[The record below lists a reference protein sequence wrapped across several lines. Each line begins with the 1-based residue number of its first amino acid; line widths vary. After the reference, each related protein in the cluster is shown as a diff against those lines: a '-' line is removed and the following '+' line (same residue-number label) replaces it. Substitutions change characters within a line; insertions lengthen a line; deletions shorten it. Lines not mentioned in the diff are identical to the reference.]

1 MKKFL
6 ALLLALVMSLSLVAC
21 GGGDDTAADGGADAE
36 DGGNAETAAYQVAM
50 ITDYGDITDQSFNQT
65 TYEACQEFCD
75 AEGLQFEYYKLTTL
89 LGQCLQA
96 GHPSFL
102 LWKETFKTEL
112 LIRQS
117 GSHQCRYKSCR
128 SRQALHFD
136 AVTHTL
142 SDYQKAR
149 VGYTRC
155 TCIRNQSYSFS
166 PLYSINNTFLQEISL
181 QKM

>member
-1 MKKFL
+1 MFGKL
-6 ALLLALVMSLSLVAC
+6 R
-21 GGGDDTAADGGADAE
+21 
-36 DGGNAETAAYQVAM
+36 
-50 ITDYGDITDQSFNQT
+50 QSFYQSVGRLI
-65 TYEACQEFCD
+65 EHH
-75 AEGLQFEYYKLTTL
+75 GTTL

-149 VGYTRC
+149 VGYTRR

-166 PLYSINNTFLQEISL
+166 PLYSINNTFNRFMFIKFMVRLHRILYFEVFQQYAGGTCILSKYQIHFFQNPDSTECHIFQISYRGRHYIKFSHTYRL
-181 QKM
+181 FS

>member
-75 AEGLQFEYYKLTTL
+75 AEGLQFEYYKPVTPPPSVWPWWTPLWLTATT
-89 LGQCLQA
+89 
-96 GHPSFL
+96 S
-102 LWKETFKTEL
+102 
-112 LIRQS
+112 S
-117 GSHQCRYKSCR
+117 
-128 SRQALHFD
+128 
-136 AVTHTL
+136 
-142 SDYQKAR
+142 
-149 VGYTRC
+149 
-155 TCIRNQSYSFS
+155 
-166 PLYSINNTFLQEISL
+166 
-181 QKM
+181 